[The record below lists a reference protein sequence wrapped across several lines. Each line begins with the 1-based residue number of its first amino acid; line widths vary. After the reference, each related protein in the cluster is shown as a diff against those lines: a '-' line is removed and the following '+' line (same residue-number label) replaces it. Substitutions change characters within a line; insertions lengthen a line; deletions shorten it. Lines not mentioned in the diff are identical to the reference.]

1 MTIEELNEIVISYG
15 LNLKV
20 QDTFY
25 YGFFRDV
32 IVLMYDNADGKAAV
46 WLGDGFSDYAV
57 YKDSIERLVKEC
69 IVALKEE
76 EMKQKL
82 ENIDDDFH

>member
-1 MTIEELNEIVISYG
+1 MTIDELNDVVISYG
-15 LNLKV
+15 LKLEI

-32 IVLMYDNADGKAAV
+32 IVLMYDKSDGKGAV

-57 YKDSIERLVKEC
+57 YKESIEGMVKEC
-69 IVALKEE
+69 IVALKED
-76 EMKQKL
+76 EMKNKL
-82 ENIDDDFH
+82 ERIDDDFH